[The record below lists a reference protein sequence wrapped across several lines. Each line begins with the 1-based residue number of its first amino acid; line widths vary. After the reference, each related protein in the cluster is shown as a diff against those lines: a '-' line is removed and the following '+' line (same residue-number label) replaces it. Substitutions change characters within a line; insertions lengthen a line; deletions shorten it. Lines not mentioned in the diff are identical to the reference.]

1 MKLFKKLFYP
11 LLVLFS
17 CKEVKNKP
25 SEILNSSMSI
35 YEIKIKT
42 IEGKD
47 LSLSDFK
54 GKKILFVNVASECG
68 YTPQYKQLQEL
79 YDLKKQSLEIIGVPA
94 NNFGGQE
101 PGSNPEILNFCEK
114 NYGVTFTLTEKVSVL
129 GNDQHDLYNWLTNK
143 NKNGWNDK
151 SPDWNFCKYL
161 VDEKGNLVSFF
172 SSSVSPLSEE
182 ILSKF

>member
-1 MKLFKKLFYP
+1 MTLLKKILYP

-25 SEILNSSMSI
+25 GEIFNSNMSI
-35 YEIKIKT
+35 YEIKLKT
-42 IEGKD
+42 INGKD
-47 LSLSDFK
+47 LNLADFK
-54 GKKILFVNVASECG
+54 GKKILVVNVASECG

-79 YDLKKQSLEIIGVPA
+79 YNLKKQGLEIIGVPA

-101 PGSNPEILNFCEK
+101 PGNNNEIKNFCEK

-129 GNDQHDLYNWLTNK
+129 GNDQHDLYKWLTDK
-143 NKNGWNDK
+143 SKNGWNDK

-161 VDEKGNLVSFF
+161 VDENGNLLNFF

-182 ILSKF
+182 IISKL